1 MTRRTETVIFHG
13 GATLAF
19 TDYETEQ
26 LRKALLKE
34 TRHCAVTLGM
44 KKTSVEQLTKAV
56 GIAKGS
62 FYKFYE
68 SKEMLFFAV
77 LENIHSELYGVADH
91 ALSEANGLPP
101 SERAAKAVLAVCRRL
116 SDTGDMVFIENDA
129 KLLLQRLPE
138 DIVIQSSKQVADDFH
153 PRHCD
158 CRKTYEYDI
167 LNRTFPLPA
176 YRNTAYFLY
185 GTLNIEAMRRACQAF
200 LGEHDFAS
208 FCAAGAQV
216 QTTVRKI
223 YSLEVEC
230 RPLTEAGTPVPPA
243 SGEAVNA
250 ADGKHGEQ
258 VQQAQ
263 SASGEMLNAA
273 AGESDE
279 QVQQAQPESGETA
292 IPAAGGA
299 NAGSADQ
306 LLTIRVKGNGF
317 LYNMVRIIA
326 GTLVEVGRGHI
337 KPEEVAGIIAAKDRA
352 KAGPTAPARGLR
364 LVEIEYRN
372 NL

>member
-1 MTRRTETVIFHG
+1 MIIRWNRIEAMNQKMTTQTKMTRRILLRVAYDGTNYHG
-13 GATLAF
+13 WQLQPNAATIEGELNRALCALTGEEIVVTGASR
-19 TDYETEQ
+19 TD
-26 LRKALLKE
+26 A
-34 TRHCAVTLGM
+34 
-44 KKTSVEQLTKAV
+44 
-56 GIAKGS
+56 
-62 FYKFYE
+62 
-68 SKEMLFFAV
+68 
-77 LENIHSELYGVADH
+77 GVH
-91 ALSEANGLPP
+91 ALGNV
-101 SERAAKAVLAVCRRL
+101 AVF
-116 SDTGDMVFIENDA
+116 DTTSRIPAEKFSYALN
-129 KLLLQRLPE
+129 QRLPE

-230 RPLTEAGTPVPPA
+230 RPLTEAGTPVPLA

-292 IPAAGGA
+292 IPAAGGV

-364 LVEIEYRN
+364 LVEIEY
-372 NL
+372 LQ

>member
-1 MTRRTETVIFHG
+1 MNQKMTTQTKMTRRILLRVAYDGTNYHG
-13 GATLAF
+13 WQLQPNAATIEGELNRALCALTGEEIVVTGASR
-19 TDYETEQ
+19 TD
-26 LRKALLKE
+26 A
-34 TRHCAVTLGM
+34 
-44 KKTSVEQLTKAV
+44 
-56 GIAKGS
+56 
-62 FYKFYE
+62 
-68 SKEMLFFAV
+68 
-77 LENIHSELYGVADH
+77 GVH
-91 ALSEANGLPP
+91 ALGNV
-101 SERAAKAVLAVCRRL
+101 AVF
-116 SDTGDMVFIENDA
+116 DTTSRIPAEKFSYALN
-129 KLLLQRLPE
+129 QRLPE

-185 GTLNIEAMRRACQAF
+185 GTLNIEAMRQACQAF

-216 QTTVRKI
+216 QTTVRTI

-273 AGESDE
+273 AGESGE
-279 QVQQAQPESGETA
+279 QVQQAQSESGETA
-292 IPAAGGA
+292 IPAAGGT

-317 LYNMVRIIA
+317 LYNMGRIIA

-364 LVEIEYRN
+364 LVEIEYRKN
-372 NL
+372 Q

>member
-1 MTRRTETVIFHG
+1 MNQKMTTQTKMTRRILLRVAYDGTNYHG
-13 GATLAF
+13 WQLQPNAATIEGELNRALCALTGEEIVVTGASR
-19 TDYETEQ
+19 TD
-26 LRKALLKE
+26 A
-34 TRHCAVTLGM
+34 
-44 KKTSVEQLTKAV
+44 
-56 GIAKGS
+56 
-62 FYKFYE
+62 
-68 SKEMLFFAV
+68 
-77 LENIHSELYGVADH
+77 GVH
-91 ALSEANGLPP
+91 ALGNV
-101 SERAAKAVLAVCRRL
+101 AVF
-116 SDTGDMVFIENDA
+116 DTTSRIPAEKFSYALN
-129 KLLLQRLPE
+129 QRLPE

-185 GTLNIEAMRRACQAF
+185 GTLNIEAMRQACQAF

-216 QTTVRKI
+216 QTTVRTI

-250 ADGKHGEQ
+250 AGGKRGEQ

-273 AGESDE
+273 AGKSDE

-337 KPEEVAGIIAAKDRA
+337 KPEDVAGIIAAKDRA

-364 LVEIEYRN
+364 LVEIEY
-372 NL
+372 LQ

>member
-1 MTRRTETVIFHG
+1 MNQKMTTQTKMTRRILLRVAYDGTNYHG
-13 GATLAF
+13 WQLQPNAATIEGELNRALCALTGEEIVVTGASR
-19 TDYETEQ
+19 TD
-26 LRKALLKE
+26 A
-34 TRHCAVTLGM
+34 
-44 KKTSVEQLTKAV
+44 
-56 GIAKGS
+56 
-62 FYKFYE
+62 
-68 SKEMLFFAV
+68 
-77 LENIHSELYGVADH
+77 GVH
-91 ALSEANGLPP
+91 ALGNV
-101 SERAAKAVLAVCRRL
+101 AVF
-116 SDTGDMVFIENDA
+116 DTTSRIPAEKFSYALN
-129 KLLLQRLPE
+129 QRLPE

-216 QTTVRKI
+216 QTTVRTI

-250 ADGKHGEQ
+250 ANGKHGEQ

-273 AGESDE
+273 AGESGE

-299 NAGSADQ
+299 NAGSANQ

-364 LVEIEYRN
+364 LVEIEY
-372 NL
+372 LQ

>member
-1 MTRRTETVIFHG
+1 MNQKMTTQTKMTRRILLRVAYDGTNYHG
-13 GATLAF
+13 WQLQPNAATIEGELNRALCALTGEEIVVTGASR
-19 TDYETEQ
+19 TD
-26 LRKALLKE
+26 A
-34 TRHCAVTLGM
+34 
-44 KKTSVEQLTKAV
+44 
-56 GIAKGS
+56 
-62 FYKFYE
+62 
-68 SKEMLFFAV
+68 
-77 LENIHSELYGVADH
+77 GVH
-91 ALSEANGLPP
+91 ALGNV
-101 SERAAKAVLAVCRRL
+101 AVF
-116 SDTGDMVFIENDA
+116 DTTSRIPAEKFSYALN
-129 KLLLQRLPE
+129 QRLPE

-185 GTLNIEAMRRACQAF
+185 GTLDIEAMQKACQAF

-216 QTTVRKI
+216 QTTVRTI
-223 YSLEVEC
+223 YSLTVEC
-230 RPLTEAGTPVPPA
+230 RPLTEAGTPVSPA

-263 SASGEMLNAA
+263 
-273 AGESDE
+273 
-279 QVQQAQPESGETA
+279 PESGETA
-292 IPAAGGA
+292 IPAAGGT

-337 KPEEVAGIIAAKDRA
+337 KPEEVAGIIAAKDRV

>member
-1 MTRRTETVIFHG
+1 MNQKMTTQTKMTRRILLRVAYDGTNYHG
-13 GATLAF
+13 WQLQPNAATIEGELNRALCALTGEEIVVTGASR
-19 TDYETEQ
+19 TD
-26 LRKALLKE
+26 A
-34 TRHCAVTLGM
+34 
-44 KKTSVEQLTKAV
+44 
-56 GIAKGS
+56 
-62 FYKFYE
+62 
-68 SKEMLFFAV
+68 
-77 LENIHSELYGVADH
+77 GVH
-91 ALSEANGLPP
+91 ALGNV
-101 SERAAKAVLAVCRRL
+101 AVF
-116 SDTGDMVFIENDA
+116 DTTSRIPAEKFSYALN
-129 KLLLQRLPE
+129 QRLPE

-176 YRNTAYFLY
+176 YRNTAHFLY

-216 QTTVRKI
+216 QTTVRTI

-250 ADGKHGEQ
+250 ADGKRGEQ

-299 NAGSADQ
+299 NVGSADQ
-306 LLTIRVKGNGF
+306 LLTIRAKGNGF

-364 LVEIEYRN
+364 LVEIEY
-372 NL
+372 LQ

>member
-1 MTRRTETVIFHG
+1 MNQKMTTQTKMTRRILLRVAYDGTNYHG
-13 GATLAF
+13 WQLQPNAATIEGELNRALCALTGEEIVVTGASR
-19 TDYETEQ
+19 TD
-26 LRKALLKE
+26 A
-34 TRHCAVTLGM
+34 
-44 KKTSVEQLTKAV
+44 
-56 GIAKGS
+56 
-62 FYKFYE
+62 
-68 SKEMLFFAV
+68 
-77 LENIHSELYGVADH
+77 GVH
-91 ALSEANGLPP
+91 ALGNV
-101 SERAAKAVLAVCRRL
+101 AVF
-116 SDTGDMVFIENDA
+116 DTTSRIPAEKFSYALN
-129 KLLLQRLPE
+129 QRLPE

-216 QTTVRKI
+216 QTTVRTI

-364 LVEIEYRN
+364 LVEIEY
-372 NL
+372 LQ

>member
-1 MTRRTETVIFHG
+1 MIIRWNRIEAMNQKMTTQTKMTRRILLRVAYDGTNYHG
-13 GATLAF
+13 WQLQPNAATIEGELNRALCALTGEEIVVTGASR
-19 TDYETEQ
+19 TD
-26 LRKALLKE
+26 A
-34 TRHCAVTLGM
+34 
-44 KKTSVEQLTKAV
+44 
-56 GIAKGS
+56 
-62 FYKFYE
+62 
-68 SKEMLFFAV
+68 
-77 LENIHSELYGVADH
+77 GVH
-91 ALSEANGLPP
+91 ALGN
-101 SERAAKAVLAVCRRL
+101 VVVF
-116 SDTGDMVFIENDA
+116 DTTSRIPAEKFSYALN
-129 KLLLQRLPE
+129 QRLPE

-216 QTTVRKI
+216 QTTVRTI

-250 ADGKHGEQ
+250 ADGKRGEQ

-273 AGESDE
+273 AGKSDE

-292 IPAAGGA
+292 IPAAGGV

-337 KPEEVAGIIAAKDRA
+337 KPEEVAGIIATKDRA

>member
-1 MTRRTETVIFHG
+1 MIIRWNRIEAMNQKMTTQTNMTRRILLRVAYDGTNYHG
-13 GATLAF
+13 WQLQPNAATIEGELNRALCALTGEEIVVTGASR
-19 TDYETEQ
+19 TD
-26 LRKALLKE
+26 A
-34 TRHCAVTLGM
+34 
-44 KKTSVEQLTKAV
+44 
-56 GIAKGS
+56 
-62 FYKFYE
+62 
-68 SKEMLFFAV
+68 
-77 LENIHSELYGVADH
+77 GVH
-91 ALSEANGLPP
+91 ALGNV
-101 SERAAKAVLAVCRRL
+101 AVF
-116 SDTGDMVFIENDA
+116 DTTSRIPAEKFSYALN
-129 KLLLQRLPE
+129 QRLPE

-185 GTLNIEAMRRACQAF
+185 GTLDIEAMRRACQAF

-216 QTTVRKI
+216 QTTVRTI

-250 ADGKHGEQ
+250 AAGKSGEQ
-258 VQQAQ
+258 VQQT
-263 SASGEMLNAA
+263 
-273 AGESDE
+273 
-279 QVQQAQPESGETA
+279 QPASGETA
-292 IPAAGGA
+292 IRAAGGA

-306 LLTIRVKGNGF
+306 LLTIRVKGDGF

>member
-1 MTRRTETVIFHG
+1 MIIRWNRIEAMNQKMTTQTKMTRRILLRVAYDGTNYHG
-13 GATLAF
+13 WQLQPNAATIEGELNRALCALTGEEIVVTGASR
-19 TDYETEQ
+19 TD
-26 LRKALLKE
+26 A
-34 TRHCAVTLGM
+34 
-44 KKTSVEQLTKAV
+44 
-56 GIAKGS
+56 
-62 FYKFYE
+62 
-68 SKEMLFFAV
+68 
-77 LENIHSELYGVADH
+77 GVH
-91 ALSEANGLPP
+91 ALGNV
-101 SERAAKAVLAVCRRL
+101 AVF
-116 SDTGDMVFIENDA
+116 DTTSRIPAEKFSYALN
-129 KLLLQRLPE
+129 QRLPE

-176 YRNTAYFLY
+176 YCNTAYFLY
-185 GTLNIEAMRRACQAF
+185 GTLNIEAMRQACQAF

-216 QTTVRKI
+216 QTTVRTI

-230 RPLTEAGTPVPPA
+230 RPLTEAGTPVSPA

-292 IPAAGGA
+292 IPAAGGT

>member
-1 MTRRTETVIFHG
+1 MIIRWNRIEAMNQKMTTQTKMTRRILLQVAYDGTNYHG
-13 GATLAF
+13 WQFQPNAATIEGELNRALCALTGEEIVVTGASR
-19 TDYETEQ
+19 TD
-26 LRKALLKE
+26 A
-34 TRHCAVTLGM
+34 
-44 KKTSVEQLTKAV
+44 
-56 GIAKGS
+56 
-62 FYKFYE
+62 
-68 SKEMLFFAV
+68 
-77 LENIHSELYGVADH
+77 GVH
-91 ALSEANGLPP
+91 ALGNV
-101 SERAAKAVLAVCRRL
+101 AVF
-116 SDTGDMVFIENDA
+116 DTTSRIPAEKFSYALN
-129 KLLLQRLPE
+129 QRLPE

-292 IPAAGGA
+292 IPAAGGV

>member
-1 MTRRTETVIFHG
+1 MIIRWNRIEAMNQKMTTQTKMTRRILLRVAYDGTNYHG
-13 GATLAF
+13 WQLQPNAATIEGELNRALCALTGEEIVVTGASR
-19 TDYETEQ
+19 TD
-26 LRKALLKE
+26 A
-34 TRHCAVTLGM
+34 
-44 KKTSVEQLTKAV
+44 
-56 GIAKGS
+56 
-62 FYKFYE
+62 
-68 SKEMLFFAV
+68 
-77 LENIHSELYGVADH
+77 GVH
-91 ALSEANGLPP
+91 ALGNV
-101 SERAAKAVLAVCRRL
+101 AVF
-116 SDTGDMVFIENDA
+116 DTTSRIPAEKFSYALN
-129 KLLLQRLPE
+129 QRLPE

-250 ADGKHGEQ
+250 AGGKRGEQ

-263 SASGEMLNAA
+263 SA
-273 AGESDE
+273 
-279 QVQQAQPESGETA
+279 SGETA

-364 LVEIEYRN
+364 LVEIEY
-372 NL
+372 LQ

>member
-1 MTRRTETVIFHG
+1 MIIRWNRIEAMNQKMTTQTKMTRRILLRVAYDGTNYHG
-13 GATLAF
+13 WQLQPNAATIEGELNRALCALTGEEIVVTGASR
-19 TDYETEQ
+19 TD
-26 LRKALLKE
+26 A
-34 TRHCAVTLGM
+34 
-44 KKTSVEQLTKAV
+44 
-56 GIAKGS
+56 
-62 FYKFYE
+62 
-68 SKEMLFFAV
+68 
-77 LENIHSELYGVADH
+77 GVH
-91 ALSEANGLPP
+91 ALGNV
-101 SERAAKAVLAVCRRL
+101 AVF
-116 SDTGDMVFIENDA
+116 DTTSRIPAEKFSYALN
-129 KLLLQRLPE
+129 QRLPE

-230 RPLTEAGTPVPPA
+230 RPLTEANV
-243 SGEAVNA
+243 
-250 ADGKHGEQ
+250 
-258 VQQAQ
+258 
-263 SASGEMLNAA
+263 
-273 AGESDE
+273 
-279 QVQQAQPESGETA
+279 
-292 IPAAGGA
+292 
-299 NAGSADQ
+299 GSADQ

-337 KPEEVAGIIAAKDRA
+337 KPEEVADIIAAKDRA

-364 LVEIEYRN
+364 LVEIEY
-372 NL
+372 LQ

>member
-1 MTRRTETVIFHG
+1 MIIRWNRIEAMNQKMTTQTNMTRRILLRVAYDGTNYHG
-13 GATLAF
+13 WQLQPNAATIEGELN
-19 TDYETEQ
+19 
-26 LRKALLKE
+26 RALSALTGE
-34 TRHCAVTLGM
+34 EIAVTGASR
-44 KKTSVEQLTKAV
+44 TDA
-56 GIAKGS
+56 
-62 FYKFYE
+62 
-68 SKEMLFFAV
+68 
-77 LENIHSELYGVADH
+77 GVH
-91 ALSEANGLPP
+91 ALGNV
-101 SERAAKAVLAVCRRL
+101 AVF
-116 SDTGDMVFIENDA
+116 DTTSRIPAEKFSYALN
-129 KLLLQRLPE
+129 QRLPE

-216 QTTVRKI
+216 QTTVRTI

-230 RPLTEAGTPVPPA
+230 RPLTEANV
-243 SGEAVNA
+243 
-250 ADGKHGEQ
+250 
-258 VQQAQ
+258 
-263 SASGEMLNAA
+263 
-273 AGESDE
+273 
-279 QVQQAQPESGETA
+279 
-292 IPAAGGA
+292 
-299 NAGSADQ
+299 GSANQ

-364 LVEIEYRN
+364 LVEIEY
-372 NL
+372 LQ

>member
-1 MTRRTETVIFHG
+1 MIIRWNRIEAMNQKMTTQTKMTRRILLRVAYDGTNYHG
-13 GATLAF
+13 WQLQPNAATIEGELNRALCALTGEEIVVTGASR
-19 TDYETEQ
+19 TD
-26 LRKALLKE
+26 A
-34 TRHCAVTLGM
+34 
-44 KKTSVEQLTKAV
+44 
-56 GIAKGS
+56 
-62 FYKFYE
+62 
-68 SKEMLFFAV
+68 
-77 LENIHSELYGVADH
+77 GVH
-91 ALSEANGLPP
+91 ALGNV
-101 SERAAKAVLAVCRRL
+101 AVF
-116 SDTGDMVFIENDA
+116 DTTSRIPAEKFSYALN
-129 KLLLQRLPE
+129 QRLPE

-185 GTLNIEAMRRACQAF
+185 GTLNIEAMRQACQAF

-216 QTTVRKI
+216 QTTVRTI

-292 IPAAGGA
+292 IPAAGGT

>member
-1 MTRRTETVIFHG
+1 MNQKMTTQTNMTRRILLRVAYDGTNYHG
-13 GATLAF
+13 WQLQPNAATIEGELNRALCALTGEEIVVTGASR
-19 TDYETEQ
+19 TD
-26 LRKALLKE
+26 A
-34 TRHCAVTLGM
+34 
-44 KKTSVEQLTKAV
+44 
-56 GIAKGS
+56 
-62 FYKFYE
+62 
-68 SKEMLFFAV
+68 
-77 LENIHSELYGVADH
+77 GVH
-91 ALSEANGLPP
+91 ALGNV
-101 SERAAKAVLAVCRRL
+101 AVF
-116 SDTGDMVFIENDA
+116 DTTSRIPAEKFSYALN
-129 KLLLQRLPE
+129 QRLPE

-364 LVEIEYRN
+364 LVEIEY
-372 NL
+372 LQ

>member
-1 MTRRTETVIFHG
+1 MNQKMTTQTNMTRRILLRVAYDGTNYHG
-13 GATLAF
+13 WQLQPNAATIEGELNRALCVLTGEKIVVTGASR
-19 TDYETEQ
+19 TD
-26 LRKALLKE
+26 A
-34 TRHCAVTLGM
+34 
-44 KKTSVEQLTKAV
+44 
-56 GIAKGS
+56 
-62 FYKFYE
+62 
-68 SKEMLFFAV
+68 
-77 LENIHSELYGVADH
+77 GVH
-91 ALSEANGLPP
+91 ALGNV
-101 SERAAKAVLAVCRRL
+101 AVF
-116 SDTGDMVFIENDA
+116 DTTSRIPAEKFSYALN
-129 KLLLQRLPE
+129 QRLPE

-292 IPAAGGA
+292 IPAAGGV